1 MEKKIYYEAP
11 EMESI
16 ILIKEAVMLNDSKY
30 GKEGEAGPLTNNS
43 YGDF

>member
-16 ILIKEAVMLNDSKY
+16 LLPKESVMLNDSTLDRADNGY
-30 GKEGEAGPLTNNS
+30 DPDHDLGEI
-43 YGDF
+43 